1 MNEYYLAVDIGA
13 SSGRH
18 ILAHME
24 QGKMLLEE
32 MYRFPNQMVEKDGE
46 QCWDVERL
54 FAEIIAGMRAC
65 ADAGKIPVSM
75 GIDTWGVDF
84 VLLDEKGER
93 IGNAVAYRDKRT
105 EGVEG
110 DVYRVIPE
118 EELYRRTGIQRQSYN
133 TIYQLMALKR
143 TKGEELERARKLL
156 MVPDYF
162 HYLLTGVAANE
173 YTIATTSQLV
183 SPVTKQWDTKL
194 IEALGLNA
202 EIFQEIRQ
210 PGSFLG
216 ELREEIQAQV
226 GFCCKVV
233 LPAAH
238 DTGSA
243 VMAVP
248 VCMDK
253 EESGAE
259 PDSTE
264 KDAAMPGADS
274 AEKDAAMPGAD
285 SAEKDAAMPGADS
298 AGETASDTLYIS
310 SGTWSLLGTEL
321 SGADCSVRS
330 MTHNFTNEGGYGYR
344 FRYLKNIMGL
354 WMIQSVKRELGGEH
368 SFGEICTMAAKA
380 KIDSVV
386 DCNSDRFLN
395 PKSMAGEVQDACRES
410 RQRVPEGLGEVA
422 AVIYR
427 SLAECYAQ
435 AIEELEEITGKH
447 YGEIHIVGGGSNAD
461 YLNQLT
467 ADAAKRK
474 VYAGPTEAT
483 AIGNAMAQMLADGV
497 WGNLASARDAVFH
510 SFPMRS
516 FVP

>member
-1 MNEYYLAVDIGA
+1 
-13 SSGRH
+13 
-18 ILAHME
+18 
-24 QGKMLLEE
+24 
-32 MYRFPNQMVEKDGE
+32 
-46 QCWDVERL
+46 
-54 FAEIIAGMRAC
+54 
-65 ADAGKIPVSM
+65 
-75 GIDTWGVDF
+75 
-84 VLLDEKGER
+84 
-93 IGNAVAYRDKRT
+93 GNAVAYRDKRT

-118 EELYRRTGIQRQSYN
+118 EALYRRTGIQSPSYN
-133 TIYQLMALKR
+133 TSYQLMALKR

-194 IEALGLNA
+194 IEALGLNT

-253 EESGAE
+253 GKSGAE
-259 PDSTE
+259 PDSE
-264 KDAAMPGADS
+264 ENDAAMPGADS
-274 AEKDAAMPGAD
+274 AEKNAAMPRTD
-285 SAEKDAAMPGADS
+285 N

-321 SGADCSVRS
+321 TGADCSVRS

-354 WMIQSVKRELGGEH
+354 WMIQSVKRELGGGH
-368 SFGEICTMAAKA
+368 SFGEICAMAAKA
-380 KIDSVV
+380 QIDSVV

-410 RQRVPEGLGEVA
+410 GQRVPEGLGEVA

-447 YGEIHIVGGGSNAD
+447 YEEIHIVGGGSNAD

-510 SFPMRS
+510 SLPMRC
-516 FVP
+516 FVPQP